1 MTITSVVLGDG
12 TPEGG
17 CGEAWVGVSTD
28 ATGSSVI
35 SKGNSSFIVFLD
47 SDWLVVGSVGLIWKA
62 TQCHRARTL
71 DVF

>member
-17 CGEAWVGVSTD
+17 CGEAGVGVSTD
-28 ATGSSVI
+28 ATGSRVI

-47 SDWLVVGSVGLIWKA
+47 SVWFGCWFGRPLLEGDPLS
-62 TQCHRARTL
+62 
-71 DVF
+71 